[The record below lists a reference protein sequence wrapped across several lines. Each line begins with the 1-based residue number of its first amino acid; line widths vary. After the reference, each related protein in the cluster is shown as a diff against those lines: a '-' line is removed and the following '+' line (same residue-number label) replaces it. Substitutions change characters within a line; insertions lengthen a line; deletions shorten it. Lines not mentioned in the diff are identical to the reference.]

1 MTKYTFYKA
10 SLHATFN
17 EYKKKQKTC
26 HRQNMTKTNLII
38 KTADKNLK
46 WYKDG
51 RHKKV
56 SAIFCY
62 VKIKNKGVGEMG
74 RPKGGKNKYHS

>member
-26 HRQNMTKTNLII
+26 HRQNMTKN
-38 KTADKNLK
+38 KSNYKNSRQKLE
-46 WYKDG
+46 
-51 RHKKV
+51 V
-56 SAIFCY
+56 I
-62 VKIKNKGVGEMG
+62 
-74 RPKGGKNKYHS
+74 